1 MEKDSLT
8 QQAKI
13 INMCIDGEWH
23 CQNNFR
29 AIYIFSP
36 HKRRIE
42 IEGRKNRSEPIT
54 GKYIFD
60 ERSCV
65 HDFGNQK
72 DYKMRKNPYYNENI

>member
-1 MEKDSLT
+1 MN
-8 QQAKI
+8 QHQKI
-13 INMCIDGEWH
+13 LELCEDGRWV
-23 CQNNFR
+23 CQNEFR

-42 IEGRKNRSEPIT
+42 IEGRKNRLEPII

-72 DYKMRKNPYYNENI
+72 DYKMRKNPYYNENT